1 MRLRR
6 NSQTRQGCRGCGG
19 AALLS
24 MPEQVNS
31 LDQFAIIN
39 QLIKKIDKLVTI
51 IEFKSPAQRFLT
63 PTDFNPAALTKA
75 LCRNGTRCVYH
86 VRQRCWF
93 IHTRYQDYDLPAH
106 STNEAPVAAHLAS
119 ALFQQSP
126 SGPLKT
132 S

>member
-1 MRLRR
+1 
-6 NSQTRQGCRGCGG
+6 
-19 AALLS
+19 

-39 QLIKKIDKLVTI
+39 QLIKEIDKLVTI
-51 IEFKSPAQRFLT
+51 IEFKSPAERFLT

-75 LCRNGTRCVYH
+75 LCQNGTRCIYH

-93 IHTRYQDYDLPAH
+93 DHTRYTNYDLPAQ
-106 STNEAPVAAHLAS
+106 STNEAPKAAHLAS
-119 ALFQQSP
+119 APFQEST